1 MRQFKTV
8 IRVSLVSLAAV
19 WLVACGPSSEPAPKP
34 AAPAASQAVPT
45 TVAPTFATA
54 VTGDLQVPGLSQLPK
69 GIQLSI
75 RLLDVTDP
83 SQVAPVVAEI
93 NEPAPALLPHRFRL
107 GYDASKIK
115 PEGRYAVQAALLAG
129 TAPLYSTAEPV
140 AVLTQGAGDQLVLQ
154 LVRGGAEAATQMA
167 PTDKLKKDFAE
178 LEGKIGGF
186 RRVTGERIDEKVTIG
201 WDAFV
206 SAEGVRFAREQ
217 VGTGESASISYKYAY
232 VNDKL
237 FAAVREYRN
246 VVTWLGWDAS
256 GQLILNDRQ
265 GSPLD
270 AAEVEVFRQQAMA
283 LHELAKQKR

>member
-1 MRQFKTV
+1 MRQFES
-8 IRVSLVSLAAV
+8 VSHASLFL
-19 WLVACGPSSEPAPKP
+19 LVAALSACGQSSEPAPAP
-34 AAPAASQAVPT
+34 TAAATVQTAQAPATPNFT
-45 TVAPTFATA
+45 TA
-54 VTGDLQVPGLSQLPK
+54 VTGDLQVAGLSQLPK

-140 AVLTQGAGDQLVLQ
+140 AALTQGAGNQLVLD

-167 PTDKLKKDFAE
+167 PTEKLKKDFAE

-217 VGTGESASISYKYAY
+217 VDTGESASISYKYAY
-232 VNDKL
+232 ANDKL
-237 FAAVREYRN
+237 FAVVREHRN

-256 GQLILNDRQ
+256 GLLILNDRQ

-270 AAEVEVFRQQAMA
+270 AAEVEELRQQAMA
-283 LHELAKQKR
+283 LHEQAKQKR

>member
-1 MRQFKTV
+1 M
-8 IRVSLVSLAAV
+8 VSGVRPILGASPQ
-19 WLVACGPSSEPAPKP
+19 ACCTRC
-34 AAPAASQAVPT
+34 VPGG
-45 TVAPTFATA
+45 ADDSRSDLATA

-206 SAEGVRFAREQ
+206 SAEAC
-217 VGTGESASISYKYAY
+217 
-232 VNDKL
+232 
-237 FAAVREYRN
+237 
-246 VVTWLGWDAS
+246 
-256 GQLILNDRQ
+256 
-265 GSPLD
+265 GSPANRSTRASRPRFPTSMRTSTTSFSRRCANIGTSSLGLVGMP
-270 AAEVEVFRQQAMA
+270 AVS
-283 LHELAKQKR
+283 